1 MFMAAKLFSLITKHK
16 LLLADL
22 LVYAVII
29 ILLLIFSRQL
39 FWGQKVLRG
48 YLFNGNIPASK
59 DKLLVAEATRLYQE
73 GKDTSAYKPLL
84 EKALKIEPYSEAALL
99 LGNIALW
106 QGNEQKMLQYYEKY
120 RSINPYVSSI
130 YVNMTN
136 VLVKQGD
143 VKKAQLLLADG
154 IKKYERRLELY
165 KPVSDPNV
173 KTEFNQKAVFIYQR
187 TQQGLDLLKQIQQQL
202 QSDVNKPE
210 S

>member
-1 MFMAAKLFSLITKHK
+1 MAVKPFSLIMKNK

-22 LVYAVII
+22 LVYAAIVV
-29 ILLLIFSRQL
+29 LLLIFSRQL

-59 DKLLVAEATRLYQE
+59 DKLLVAEATRLYMD
-73 GKDTSAYKPLL
+73 GKDISEYKPLL

-130 YVNMTN
+130 YVNMTD
-136 VLVKQGD
+136 VLVKQGN

-165 KPVSDPNV
+165 KPVPDPNV
-173 KTEFNQKAVFIYQR
+173 NNEFNQKAVYIYQR